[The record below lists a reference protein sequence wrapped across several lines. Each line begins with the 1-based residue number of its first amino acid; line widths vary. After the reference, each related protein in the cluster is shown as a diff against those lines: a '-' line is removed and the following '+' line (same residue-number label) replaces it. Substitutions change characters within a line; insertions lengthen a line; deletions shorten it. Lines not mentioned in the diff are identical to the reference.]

1 MTERVTLEIRDHVAI
16 VTLNRP
22 EKMNAVD
29 IAMFDALI
37 DTAEKIAAESSLR
50 AVVLHGAGGN
60 FCAGIDTSV
69 FRNMAGEDSVSG
81 LGRMRPR
88 ANSPANYFQSAAYVW
103 AALPVPVIAALQ
115 GNVFGAGLQIAAGAD
130 IRYAHP
136 AASLSIMEIKWG
148 LIPDMAIS
156 ACLRNIVPL
165 DRLRELAYSG
175 RILNGNEALQA
186 GLVTAVR
193 LDPFAAAV
201 ELAGEIAEKSPE
213 AIRSI
218 KTLTSEGWSRSV
230 ADSLKLEAELQL
242 RLMGSANQQEAVAAN
257 VAKRKPRFRDAEA

>member
-1 MTERVTLEIRDHVAI
+1 MTERVTLEIRDHVAL

-37 DTAEKIAAESSLR
+37 DTAEKIAADLSLR
-50 AVVLHGAGGN
+50 AVVLAGAGGN

-69 FRNMAGEDSVSG
+69 FRNMQGEGAISG
-81 LGRMRPR
+81 HGRMQPR

-103 AALPVPVIAALQ
+103 AALPIPVIAALQ

-156 ACLRNIVPL
+156 VCLRNIVPL

-175 RILNGNEALQA
+175 RILNGNEAMQA
-186 GLVTAVR
+186 GLVTAVKP
-193 LDPFAAAV
+193 DPLASAIEFAGAV
-201 ELAGEIAEKSPE
+201 AQKSPD
-213 AIRSI
+213 AIRSV
-218 KTLTSEGWSRSV
+218 KTLTNEGWSRPV
-230 ADSLKLEAELQL
+230 AESLKL
-242 RLMGSANQQEAVAAN
+242 
-257 VAKRKPRFRDAEA
+257 